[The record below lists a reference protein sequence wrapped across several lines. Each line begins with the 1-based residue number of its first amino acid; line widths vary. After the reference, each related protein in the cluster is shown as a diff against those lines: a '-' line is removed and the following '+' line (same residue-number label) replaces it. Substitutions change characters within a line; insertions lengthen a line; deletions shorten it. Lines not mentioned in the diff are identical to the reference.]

1 MFVSGMMGEGDGETS
16 TSACSHGT
24 PSPSTSAHIQ
34 RRDGAQS
41 WQLSEMPAG
50 MGEGLRP
57 GRPPTHQPPHTPPA
71 SSERGSVAGE
81 PQTMP
86 PGDADVSPHSS
97 EVLDDEFIEEVM
109 LWLEGATGEDD
120 GSAQTSDDSGPAVTN
135 LLMLPTHSFGAGE
148 EEGQRTT
155 MSRES
160 QQRSSESSSGTS
172 FRMNVTPSDVSGG
185 KGADKETQGTGWT
198 EHAGAL
204 APLRP
209 SSELI
214 SEEGF
219 VTPSPAPQRVQ
230 DTGPHQSSESGIQGT
245 GSVQA
250 IPQFPAP
257 DESSVRYVPTSDVA
271 MEWWPVE
278 LELELQ
284 TPAMELAS
292 ETSESSASFSHFGSP
307 GRDARGVQSH
317 GSAVERG
324 RSRLTSGSA
333 GREEASSKAA
343 AGSRGSRSYSGVS
356 AGTSSG
362 HVTLGDAMPSFR
374 DVGTVGAVSGSD
386 VPGSVASHPG
396 YLGLQERG
404 VFRRHRT
411 GRLHAATFH
420 PLTITPSPPQSSG
433 PLRERGGISAGTL
446 SPSAFTADSAEPSGT
461 SSSERV
467 D

>member
-1 MFVSGMMGEGDGETS
+1 
-16 TSACSHGT
+16 
-24 PSPSTSAHIQ
+24 
-34 RRDGAQS
+34 
-41 WQLSEMPAG
+41 
-50 MGEGLRP
+50 
-57 GRPPTHQPPHTPPA
+57 
-71 SSERGSVAGE
+71 
-81 PQTMP
+81 
-86 PGDADVSPHSS
+86 
-97 EVLDDEFIEEVM
+97 
-109 LWLEGATGEDD
+109 
-120 GSAQTSDDSGPAVTN
+120 
-135 LLMLPTHSFGAGE
+135 
-148 EEGQRTT
+148 
-155 MSRES
+155 
-160 QQRSSESSSGTS
+160 
-172 FRMNVTPSDVSGG
+172 
-185 KGADKETQGTGWT
+185 
-198 EHAGAL
+198 
-204 APLRP
+204 
-209 SSELI
+209 
-214 SEEGF
+214 
-219 VTPSPAPQRVQ
+219 
-230 DTGPHQSSESGIQGT
+230 
-245 GSVQA
+245 
-250 IPQFPAP
+250 
-257 DESSVRYVPTSDVA
+257 

-284 TPAMELAS
+284 TLATELAS

-356 AGTSSG
+356 AGTSSK